1 MKTAKTQIILIS
13 KVSDTQGCR
22 SVGTPLATSH
32 LEGKMCIQFLGKLL
46 LAVEISCK
54 KGCYIKNLVTC
65 DFFGC

>member
-13 KVSDTQGCR
+13 KVSDTQGNP
-22 SVGTPLATSH
+22 VGNPFATSH